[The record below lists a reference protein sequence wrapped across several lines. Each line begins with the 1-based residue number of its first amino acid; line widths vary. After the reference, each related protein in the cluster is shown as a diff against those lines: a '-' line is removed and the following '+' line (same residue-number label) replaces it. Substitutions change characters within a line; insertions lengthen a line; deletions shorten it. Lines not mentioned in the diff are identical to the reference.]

1 MSVETSRE
9 AFLQALERLL
19 SQPEPGPLGVNTV
32 AREAG
37 LNKVLLYRYFG
48 SWEGLLEAFAPRVN
62 LWRQLRAE
70 TEEGLASGRWAT
82 LADLLTWLFTAYF
95 DRLLGSPLQQNLL
108 RRSLGDRDALQG
120 ALERDREEAAL
131 ALMALVGSRYD
142 LRPGLDYPALTALLM
157 GGLTWLTLA
166 GTRAGVFNGL
176 GFEGVAP
183 NGPGRLRQAIASWVA
198 LTVPDGEAIL

>member
-19 SQPEPGPLGVNTV
+19 SQPDPGLLGVNTV

-62 LWRQLRAE
+62 LWRELRHE
-70 TEEGLASGRWAT
+70 TAIGLDAGRWSN
-82 LADLLTWLFTAYF
+82 LADLLTWLFTAYL
-95 DRLLGSPLQQNLL
+95 DRLLASPLQQNLL
-108 RRSLGDRDALQG
+108 RRSLATRDALQV
-120 ALERDREEAAL
+120 ALERDREDAAL
-131 ALMALVGSRYD
+131 GLMALVGSRYD
-142 LRPGLDYPALTALLM
+142 LRPGVDYPSLTALLM
-157 GGLTWLTLA
+157 GGLTWLALA

-176 GFEGVAP
+176 TFEGATP
-183 NGPGRLRQAIASWVA
+183 NGPERLRQAIASWVA
-198 LTVPDGEAIL
+198 LTVPDREITL